1 MIQSLEGQI
10 KMLKNKIFDLQRT
23 VKSQRDLEL
32 YLESLE
38 NIGKEQR
45 EEIFKLEKT
54 NKYLEIEVRTLKKQ
68 KIMGEATRKMQTD
81 YA

>member
-1 MIQSLEGQI
+1 MNQQMLMIQSLEGQI
-10 KMLKNKIFDLQRT
+10 KMLKNKVFDLERI

-45 EEIFKLEKT
+45 EEIFKL
-54 NKYLEIEVRTLKKQ
+54 
-68 KIMGEATRKMQTD
+68 
-81 YA
+81 